1 MKVRLMQIVDRW
13 VGIPLC
19 AGLSVVRWIGSF
31 IFPVSHHTP
40 KKILFIELS
49 EMGSAI
55 IAHSALT
62 RVKTLFPEAEP
73 YFLIFKKNRESVD
86 LLNTIPYQ
94 NVLTISDKSFL
105 EFTVSAAKMLLHIRS
120 LNIDTVIDMELFSR
134 FTTIFSFLTGA
145 KRRVGYHN
153 YTAEG
158 LYRGDLISHR
168 VFYNPHQHMA
178 YNFMALVHAL
188 EADQADAPLLK
199 KDVRPMLQPLPRFA
213 PTAEEDRD
221 MRALVKELYPGF
233 SAETELTVFNP
244 DPGDALPIRGWPMD
258 RFEELAR
265 RILDANPRAVIGVV
279 GLGRSKSYA
288 EALQKATAGNGRDGR
303 CIDLTGRTKSLRELL
318 AILGFSKMLITNDSG
333 PAHMAM
339 LTDVKVVTIF
349 GPETPALYGPLGKN
363 ATNIFAH
370 FSCSPCLSA
379 ANHRHTICKDSKCL
393 KAISVDE
400 VERAAAKLPILEA

>member
-1 MKVRLMQIVDRW
+1 MQIVDRW

-19 AGLSVVRWIGSF
+19 AGLSVVRWFGSLVY
-31 IFPVSHHTP
+31 PPSNHKP
-40 KKILFIELS
+40 KRVLFIELS

-55 IAHSALT
+55 IAHSALE
-62 RVKTLFPEAEP
+62 RVRKLFPDAVP

-86 LLNTIPYQ
+86 LLNTIPYE

-105 EFTVSAAKMLLHIRS
+105 EFTVSAAKMLFRIRA
-120 LNIDTVIDMELFSR
+120 LQIDTVLDMELFSR

-158 LYRGDLISHR
+158 LYRGNLISHR

-199 KDVRPMLQPLPRFA
+199 KDVRPMLQPLPRFS
-213 PTAEEDRD
+213 PTAEEDRN
-221 MRALVKELYPGF
+221 MRALIQELHPPF
-233 SAETELTVFNP
+233 SAETDLIIFNP
-244 DPGDALPIRGWPMD
+244 DPGDALPIRGWPMEN
-258 RFEELAR
+258 FEELAR
-265 RILDANPRAVIGVV
+265 RLLDKNPRAVIGVV

-288 EALQKATAGNGRDGR
+288 EALQKATAGAGRDGR
-303 CIDLTGRTKSLRELL
+303 CIDLTGRTRSLRELL
-318 AILGFSKMLITNDSG
+318 AILKFSKMLITNDSG
-333 PAHMAM
+333 PAHMAA
-339 LTDVKVVTIF
+339 LTDIKVVTIF
-349 GPETPALYGPLGKN
+349 GPETPALYGPLGPN

-379 ANHRHTICKDSKCL
+379 ANHRHTICQDSKCL
-393 KAISVDE
+393 KAISVEDLY
-400 VERAAAKLPILEA
+400 RAATTALPVLSS

>member
-1 MKVRLMQIVDRW
+1 MQIVDRW
-13 VGIPLC
+13 VGVPLC
-19 AGLSVVRWIGSF
+19 AGLSIIRWFGSL
-31 IFPVSHHTP
+31 IYPPSTHTP

-62 RVKTLFPEAEP
+62 RVKTLFPDAVP

-86 LLNTIPYQ
+86 LLNTIPFE

-120 LNIDTVIDMELFSR
+120 LKIDTVIDMELFSR

-158 LYRGDLISHR
+158 LYRGNLISHR

-178 YNFMALVHAL
+178 YNFIALVHAL

-199 KDVRPMLQPLPRFA
+199 KDVRPMLQSLPRFT
-213 PTAEEDRD
+213 PTTEEDRD
-221 MRALVKELYPGF
+221 MRALVKELFPTF
-233 SAETELTVFNP
+233 SADTELIIFNP

-265 RILDANPRAVIGVV
+265 RILDTNPRAVIGVV

-288 EALQKATAGNGRDGR
+288 EALQRATTGNGRDGR

-318 AILGFSKMLITNDSG
+318 AILTFSKMLVTNDSG

-349 GPETPALYGPLGKN
+349 GPETPALYGPLGRN

-379 ANHRHTICKDSKCL
+379 ANHRHTVCTDSRCL
-393 KAISVDE
+393 KAISVDA
-400 VERAAAKLPILEA
+400 VYRVTSTAFPVV

>member
-1 MKVRLMQIVDRW
+1 
-13 VGIPLC
+13 
-19 AGLSVVRWIGSF
+19 
-31 IFPVSHHTP
+31 
-40 KKILFIELS
+40 
-49 EMGSAI
+49 MGSAI

-62 RVKTLFPEAEP
+62 RVKTLFPDAVP

-86 LLNTIPYQ
+86 LLNTIPFE
-94 NVLTISDKSFL
+94 NVLTISDRSFL
-105 EFTVSAAKMLLHIRS
+105 EFTVSAARMLLHIRS
-120 LNIDTVIDMELFSR
+120 LKIDTVVDMELFSR

-158 LYRGDLISHR
+158 LYRGNLISHR

-178 YNFMALVHAL
+178 YNFIALVHAL
-188 EADQADAPLLK
+188 EADQAEAPLLK
-199 KDVRPMLQPLPRFA
+199 KDVRPMLQPLPRFD
-213 PTAEEDRD
+213 PTPAEEHD
-221 MRALVKELYPGF
+221 MRALVKELFPQF
-233 SAETELTVFNP
+233 CAETELIIFNP
-244 DPGDALPIRGWPMD
+244 DPGDALPIRGWPMN

-288 EALQKATAGNGRDGR
+288 ETLQQATAGNGRDGR
-303 CIDLTGRTKSLRELL
+303 CLDLTGRTKSLRELL
-318 AILGFSKMLITNDSG
+318 AILTFSKMLVTNDSG

-339 LTDVKVVTIF
+339 LTDVKVVTLF
-349 GPETPALYGPLGKN
+349 GPETPALYGPLGPN

-379 ANHRHTICKDSKCL
+379 ANHRHTVCTNSRCL
-393 KAISVDE
+393 QAISVDE
-400 VERAAAKLPILEA
+400 VYRATTAALPVVYR

>member
-1 MKVRLMQIVDRW
+1 MQLVDRW

-19 AGLSVVRWIGSF
+19 AGLSVVRWFGSL
-31 IFPVSHHTP
+31 IYPPSNHKP
-40 KKILFIELS
+40 KKVLFIELS

-62 RVKTLFPEAEP
+62 RVQNLFPDAVP
-73 YFLIFKKNRESVD
+73 YFLIFEKNRESVD
-86 LLNTIPYQ
+86 LLGTIPHA
-94 NVLTISDKSFL
+94 NVLTISDKSFVQ
-105 EFTVSAAKMLLHIRS
+105 FSVSAAKILLHIRS
-120 LNIDTVIDMELFSR
+120 LEIDTVIDMELFSR

-158 LYRGDLISHR
+158 LYRGNLISHR

-178 YNFMALVHAL
+178 YNFIALVHAL

-199 KDVRPMLQPLPRFA
+199 KDVRPMLQPLPRFV
-213 PTAEEDRD
+213 PTSAESRD
-221 MRALVKELYPGF
+221 MRALVTELFPMF
-233 SAETELTVFNP
+233 SPETELIIFNP

-265 RILDANPRAVIGVV
+265 RILDTNPRAIIGVV

-288 EALQKATAGNGRDGR
+288 EALKRATAGDGRDGR

-318 AILGFSKMLITNDSG
+318 AILTFSKLLVTNDSG

-349 GPETPALYGPLGKN
+349 GPETPALYGPLGPN

-379 ANHRHTICKDSKCL
+379 ANHRHTICTDSKCL

-400 VERAAAKLPILEA
+400 VYRATTSALPVVYR

>member
-1 MKVRLMQIVDRW
+1 MQVVDRW

-19 AGLSVVRWIGSF
+19 GALSILRYMGSF
-31 IFPVSHHTP
+31 IYPPSEHKP

-62 RVKTLFPEAEP
+62 RVKTLFPDAVP

-86 LLNTIPYQ
+86 LLDTIPHE
-94 NVLTISDKSFL
+94 NVLTISDRSFL
-105 EFTVSAAKMLLHIRS
+105 EFTVSAARMLFEIRS
-120 LNIDTVIDMELFSR
+120 LEIDTVIDMELFSR

-188 EADQADAPLLK
+188 EADQSDAPLLK

-221 MRALVKELYPGF
+221 MRTLVKELYPAF
-233 SAETELTVFNP
+233 SPETELIIFNP
-244 DPGDALPIRGWPMD
+244 DPGDALPIRGWPMEN
-258 RFEELAR
+258 FEELAR
-265 RILDANPRAVIGVV
+265 RLLDRNPRAVIGVV

-288 EALQKATAGNGRDGR
+288 DTLQKATSGSGRDGR

-318 AILGFSKMLITNDSG
+318 AILCFSKMLITNDSG

-400 VERAAAKLPILEA
+400 VYRASTTVLPVV

>member
-1 MKVRLMQIVDRW
+1 MQIVDRW

-19 AGLSVVRWIGSF
+19 AGLSMVRWFGSL
-31 IFPVSHHTP
+31 IYPPSNHKP
-40 KKILFIELS
+40 KKVLFIELS

-86 LLNTIPYQ
+86 LLNTIPFER
-94 NVLTISDKSFL
+94 VLTISDKSFL
-105 EFTVSAAKMLLHIRS
+105 DFSVSAAKMLFHIRS
-120 LNIDTVIDMELFSR
+120 LQIDTVIDMELFSR

-158 LYRGDLISHR
+158 LYRGNLISHP

-178 YNFMALVHAL
+178 FNFIALIHAL

-199 KDVRPMLQPLPRFA
+199 KDVRPMLQPLPRFM
-213 PTAEEDRD
+213 PTPQEDRD
-221 MRALVKELYPGF
+221 MRALVTELYPAF
-233 SAETELTVFNP
+233 TAETDLIVFNP
-244 DPGDALPIRGWPMD
+244 DPGDALPIRGWPMEN
-258 RFEELAR
+258 FEELAR
-265 RILDANPRAVIGVV
+265 RILDKNPRAVIGVV

-288 EALQKATAGNGRDGR
+288 EALQKATAGGGRDGR

-318 AILGFSKMLITNDSG
+318 AILTFSKMLITNDSG

-339 LTDVKVVTIF
+339 LTPVKTVTIF

-363 ATNIFAH
+363 ATNIFAN

-379 ANHRHTICKDSKCL
+379 ANHRHTICQDSKCL
-393 KAISVDE
+393 KAISVDD
-400 VERAAAKLPILEA
+400 VERAATSSLTVLP

>member
-1 MKVRLMQIVDRW
+1 MQIVDRW

-19 AGLSVVRWIGSF
+19 AGLSVVRWFGSL
-31 IFPVSHHTP
+31 IYPPSNHKP
-40 KKILFIELS
+40 KKVLFIELS

-86 LLNTIPYQ
+86 LLNTIPFER
-94 NVLTISDKSFL
+94 VLTISDKSFL
-105 EFTVSAAKMLLHIRS
+105 DFSVSAAKMLFHIRS
-120 LNIDTVIDMELFSR
+120 LQIDTVIDMELFSR

-158 LYRGDLISHR
+158 LYRGNLISHP

-178 YNFMALVHAL
+178 FNFIALIHAL

-199 KDVRPMLQPLPRFA
+199 KDVRPMLQPLPLFM
-213 PTAEEDRD
+213 PTPQEDRD
-221 MRALVKELYPGF
+221 MRALVTELYPAF
-233 SAETELTVFNP
+233 TAETDLIVFNP
-244 DPGDALPIRGWPMD
+244 DPGDALPIRGWPMEN
-258 RFEELAR
+258 FEELAR
-265 RILDANPRAVIGVV
+265 RILDKNPRAVIGVV

-288 EALQKATAGNGRDGR
+288 EALQKATAGGGRDGR

-318 AILGFSKMLITNDSG
+318 AILTFSKMLITNDSG

-339 LTDVKVVTIF
+339 LTPVKTVTIF

-363 ATNIFAH
+363 ATNIFAN

-379 ANHRHTICKDSKCL
+379 ANHRHTICQDSKCL
-393 KAISVDE
+393 KAISVDD
-400 VERAAAKLPILEA
+400 VERAATSSLTVLP